1 MSPEPVLSPVPGGR
15 ADRAVNACTALEGF
29 IPIGRTEVRALDRIF
44 WRAPMK
50 KVTYWDISLDTDCP
64 ECGTVI
70 DLAGGDLLVGTVISG
85 YEVSC
90 PECSHEFLVDI
101 RF

>member
-1 MSPEPVLSPVPGGR
+1 MN
-15 ADRAVNACTALEGF
+15 DRKTTQDA
-29 IPIGRTEVRALDRIF
+29 
-44 WRAPMK
+44 APRK
-50 KVTYWDISLDTDCP
+50 IAYWDIRLGTDCP
-64 ECGTVI
+64 KCGLVI
-70 DLAGGDLLVGTVISG
+70 DLAGGDLLVGEVASD